1 MELLL
6 FPTILLALTHGLTT
20 AKTLAPNPDKITN
33 GTRRIVLEGDEE
45 VSFIAVGDWG
55 SRHHQQTDVAQ
66 VSCDWWRPGHHPPIT
81 GHGRVVRAVRV
92 RLHHVHRG
100 QHLRRRGDQ

>member
-45 VSFIAVGDWG
+45 VSFISVGDWG
-55 SRHHQQTDVAQ
+55 SCTVLYCT
-66 VSCDWWRPGHHPPIT
+66 VLYCT
-81 GHGRVVRAVRV
+81 VLYCTV
-92 RLHHVHRG
+92 L
-100 QHLRRRGDQ
+100 

>member
-55 SRHHQQTDVAQ
+55 LG
-66 VSCDWWRPGHHPPIT
+66 CDFVTNPAHCSKI
-81 GHGRVVRAVRV
+81 
-92 RLHHVHRG
+92 L
-100 QHLRRRGDQ
+100 

>member
-45 VSFIAVGDWG
+45 VSFIAVGDCTVG
-55 SRHHQQTDVAQ
+55 DDVQASQ
-66 VSCDWWRPGHHPPIT
+66 MAIS
-81 GHGRVVRAVRV
+81 
-92 RLHHVHRG
+92 G
-100 QHLRRRGDQ
+100 QKPS